1 MSGAEP
7 GTAPHVQPVIDA
19 ALVRRLVDTQ
29 FPQWRDLP
37 IAPVEHDGWDNRTFR
52 LGDDL
57 SVRLPSATGY
67 TVQVAKEQEWLPRL
81 APQLPL
87 PIPQPVAA
95 GVPGEG
101 YPFPW
106 SVYRWLPGRALVL
119 ALAGGAGGD
128 GDREGAGDGE
138 GAGRDGEAGGAG
150 GDGGDGDGRDGRE
163 EVDAVVLARDLGA
176 FLVALRQADAVA
188 GPEPGPLTALRGAP
202 PGVYGDEAVAAIAL
216 LGDDAPRARAL
227 WDRAIVSRWEAAP
240 VWFHGDVAEGNLL
253 VDAGRLSAVIDFGT
267 SGVGDP
273 ACDLVPAW
281 TLFEEPARAAFRAAA
296 GLDADTWDR
305 ARGWALWKA
314 AITLRDRPDD
324 APSRTTLRRLLA
336 DPA

>member
-1 MSGAEP
+1 M
-7 GTAPHVQPVIDA
+7 QPVIDA

-57 SVRLPSATGY
+57 SVRLPSAAGY

-119 ALAGGAGGD
+119 ALAA
-128 GDREGAGDGE
+128 
-138 GAGRDGEAGGAG
+138 
-150 GDGGDGDGRDGRE
+150 GDGDGGDGRE
-163 EVDAVVLARDLGA
+163 EVDEVVLARDLGA
-176 FLVALRQADAVA
+176 FLVALRQADAA
-188 GPEPGPLTALRGAP
+188 DGPEPGPLTALRGAP

-296 GLDADTWDR
+296 GLDADTWVR